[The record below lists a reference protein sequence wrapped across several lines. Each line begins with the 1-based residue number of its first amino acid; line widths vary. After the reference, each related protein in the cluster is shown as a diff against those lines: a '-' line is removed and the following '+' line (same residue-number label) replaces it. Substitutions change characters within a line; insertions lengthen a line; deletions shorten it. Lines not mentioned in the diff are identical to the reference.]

1 MEKKTAGQA
10 LNDVRVEANV
20 TYQKLADKIGAKSAQ
35 AIQNL
40 LNPKRNITT
49 DNFIKLAEALG
60 YDVIIRNRVND
71 KEVIIV
77 SNEGDSE

>member
-1 MEKKTAGQA
+1 MDKKTAGQA
-10 LNDVRVEANV
+10 LNDARIEADV

-35 AIQNL
+35 AVQNL

-49 DNFIKLAEALG
+49 DNFIKLAESLG

-77 SNEGDSE
+77 SNEGEDK